1 MNGGEDK
8 TIYRTIVKA
17 TGLFGGTKVFT
28 ILCSIIKTKLVA
40 VWLGAEG
47 VGIIGL
53 YQNTV
58 EMISSL
64 TRLGIGTS
72 SVRDLSRAFK
82 SGNWDRF
89 ASLVSVVR
97 RWVWFTGL
105 LGAVIMLTFAPL
117 LSRYTFGDSQHIWGY
132 VFLSSALLFTTLTE
146 GERAVIQASDRLR
159 VLARCSVLGSVL
171 ALALSLPLFY
181 LYGISGIVPAI
192 IVHTFSIWLVM
203 VILGRRMKIKPVKIS
218 WGETYRQGKDIAS
231 LGIYMTVSGFVT
243 TLYSYVFVAWVNS
256 HSGTGEVGYFQAGYT
271 LVMQYVGLVFTA
283 MSMEYYPRLSVV
295 CEDRALLSG
304 HVSRQV
310 ETSLLILFPFISL
323 FLVFQDV
330 IIHLLYTSDFLAIG
344 GYISWAALGML
355 FRAFSWSVSFVLLA
369 KGAGRF
375 YLITEVLADSLMFVL
390 YLLGYTR
397 WGLAG
402 VGIAYL
408 LAYLCSGVGIYL
420 LCRVKF
426 GLRVPVN
433 LFFYLLAYAVVCY
446 GVWQLESNGLWIGAS
461 LLTLCI
467 CLYSLFRLKRL
478 LSGGGG
484 RG

>member
-243 TLYSYVFVAWVNS
+243 TLYSYVFVA
-256 HSGTGEVGYFQAGYT
+256 
-271 LVMQYVGLVFTA
+271 
-283 MSMEYYPRLSVV
+283 
-295 CEDRALLSG
+295 
-304 HVSRQV
+304 
-310 ETSLLILFPFISL
+310 
-323 FLVFQDV
+323 
-330 IIHLLYTSDFLAIG
+330 
-344 GYISWAALGML
+344 
-355 FRAFSWSVSFVLLA
+355 
-369 KGAGRF
+369 
-375 YLITEVLADSLMFVL
+375 
-390 YLLGYTR
+390 
-397 WGLAG
+397 
-402 VGIAYL
+402 
-408 LAYLCSGVGIYL
+408 
-420 LCRVKF
+420 
-426 GLRVPVN
+426 
-433 LFFYLLAYAVVCY
+433 
-446 GVWQLESNGLWIGAS
+446 
-461 LLTLCI
+461 
-467 CLYSLFRLKRL
+467 
-478 LSGGGG
+478 
-484 RG
+484 

>member
-1 MNGGEDK
+1 MDSGEDK
-8 TIYRTIVKA
+8 KIYRTIVKA
-17 TGLFGGTKVFT
+17 TGLFGGTQVFT

-82 SGNWDRF
+82 SGDWGRF
-89 ASLVSVVR
+89 ASLVTVVR

-105 LGAVIMLTFAPL
+105 LGAVLMLTFAPL
-117 LSRYTFGDSQHIWGY
+117 LSRYTFGDSQHIWSY

-192 IVHTFSIWLVM
+192 IAHTFSIWLVT
-203 VILGRRMKIKPVKIS
+203 VTLGRHMKIKPVKIG

-243 TLYSYVFVAWVNS
+243 TLYSYVFVAWLNS

-295 CEDRALLSG
+295 CEDRALLSE

-323 FLVFQDV
+323 FLLLQNV
-330 IIHLLYTSDFLAIG
+330 IIHILYTSDFLVIG

-369 KGAGRF
+369 KGAGRL

-402 VGIAYL
+402 VGVAYL

-420 LCRVKF
+420 LCRGKY
-426 GLRVPVN
+426 GLTIPRRV
-433 LFFYLLAYAVVCY
+433 FILLALSVMGCLIVLLLFHGGCWAGAWVVTVVVAVLAVL
-446 GVWQLESNGLWIGAS
+446 Q
-461 LLTLCI
+461 
-467 CLYSLFRLKRL
+467 LKRR
-478 LSGGGG
+478 LS
-484 RG
+484 